1 MRGEKRQAKLVEINN
16 SMIQAVSNPTQKLF
30 CPPLSFQLRSPVPS
44 KQGRSDRSSHESHPS
59 LDFPERKN
67 GL

>member
-30 CPPLSFQLRSPVPS
+30 LSPIILPATKSS
-44 KQGRSDRSSHESHPS
+44 AKQARPQRPQI
-59 LDFPERKN
+59 P
-67 GL
+67 